1 MVAVG
6 QRTDDRTMPTT
17 TAPPPPTEPSPS
29 PNDANPPPFG
39 RQRPPL
45 RRSTTDRRI
54 GGVAGGV
61 AASLDLDPTLVRVVF
76 AIVALASFGLAIAAY
91 AAAWL
96 LVPDDLGGEPIGLEW
111 YRRHGASAAGI
122 AALVVLTILGLASL
136 RAVLDLSWG
145 WHGPHAGVLVLF
157 GIVGL
162 VIAYR
167 ADPHGRTGHRLPHRH
182 GGSGGPGGHVGSG
195 GSDAD
200 PSADRPNSVDDD
212 PTRVIGEASTR
223 AEEPRTTT
231 IVRPVDPEVLRQ
243 RRLHGRV
250 RNATLLTAV
259 VAGTSTAV
267 LWATGAWSAGGWI
280 VAAVV
285 LGCLGA
291 GLTAGP
297 WVGWSW
303 TLVIATLLALVGLAV
318 SLVPGVSLRGGIG
331 ERVARPL
338 SVSAAEAGTFR
349 VGIGRQEVDLR
360 GLALEP
366 GSVTRVHAAVGMGT
380 VDIRVPDDVDVV
392 LRGHLS
398 AGVVRLDGEDID
410 VRGTDVDLDRTFP
423 AASASSSA
431 RGSAARIVVDV
442 AAGFGDVQI
451 EHTSVAGS

>member
-1 MVAVG
+1 MVDVG
-6 QRTDDRTMPTT
+6 RRPDDGTMPTT
-17 TAPPPPTEPSPS
+17 TAPPPPAEPTQPAAE
-29 PNDANPPPFG
+29 PNPPPFG

-45 RRSTTDRRI
+45 RRSTADRRI

-61 AASLDLDPTLVRVVF
+61 ATSLGLDPTLVRVVF
-76 AIVALASFGLAIAAY
+76 AIVAIASFGLAIAAY

-96 LVPDDLGGEPIGLEW
+96 LLPDDLGGEPIGLEW

-122 AALVVLTILGLASL
+122 AALAVVTILGLAAL

-145 WHGPHAGVLVLF
+145 WDGPHAGPLVLF

-167 ADPHGRTGHRLPHRH
+167 ADPHGRTGHRPPHRD
-182 GGSGGPGGHVGSG
+182 GGPD

-200 PSADRPNSVDDD
+200 ASVDRPDSVDDD
-212 PTRVIGEASTR
+212 DPTQSFSESSPQD
-223 AEEPRTTT
+223 EPTRTTT

-243 RRLHGRV
+243 RRRLGRV

-259 VAGTSTAV
+259 AAGTSTAV
-267 LWATGAWSAGGWI
+267 LWATGAWSGGGWI

-303 TLVIATLLALVGLAV
+303 TLVIASLLALVGLAV

-338 SVSAAEAGTFR
+338 SVSAAEAHTFR
-349 VGIGRQEVDLR
+349 VGVGRQEVDLR
-360 GLALEP
+360 GLELEP
-366 GSVTRVHAAVGMGT
+366 GSVTRVRAAVGMGT
-380 VDIRVPDDVDVV
+380 VDIRVPDDVDLL

-398 AGVVRLDGEDID
+398 AGVVRLDGDDID

-423 AASASSSA
+423 APSGLG
-431 RGSAARIVVDV
+431 RAARVVVHVD
-442 AAGFGDVQI
+442 AGFGDVQI
-451 EHTSVAGS
+451 EHTPTAGG